1 MGILGSA
8 IGRIGGGFLGNLFGN
23 KDAGSGIGGILG
35 GLLPFEKGGQVP
47 GGRGKP
53 VPTLLHGGEYILP
66 AGVKPTKAQKKM
78 VADRKK
84 KKK

>member
-35 GLLPFEKGGQVP
+35 SLLPFEKGGRVP
-47 GGRGKP
+47 GRRGQG

-66 AGVKPTKAQKKM
+66 AGVKPTKAQMNK
-78 VADRKK
+78 VSDKK
-84 KKK
+84 KKKK

>member
-35 GLLPFEKGGQVP
+35 GLLPFEAGGQVP
-47 GGRGKP
+47 MRRGKP
-53 VPTLLHGGEYILP
+53 VPALLHGGEYVLP